1 MYAGWSTVLLFLYC
15 LNFLQVC
22 IIFVIKMFFKNEAV
36 VWRVVWRGANLVQV
50 RNNRAQTKPLAIRW

>member
-1 MYAGWSTVLLFLYC
+1 MLLFLYC

-22 IIFVIKMFFKNEAV
+22 IIFVIKMFLKNEAV

-50 RNNRAQTKPLAIRW
+50 RSNGAQTKALALRW

>member
-1 MYAGWSTVLLFLYC
+1 MYAGWGTVLLFLYY

-22 IIFVIKMFFKNEAV
+22 IIFVIKMLFKNEAV